1 MGFNMDNVCNL
12 GNLVN
17 NSQLTDS
24 HVGDINNTLNIYV
37 QNQPQGFTRQEQH
50 DIDVYRRVVAEIPK
64 DVPGYFCLMCDTLMY
79 RYNDSRFIPHT
90 VYALDDPKNHFI
102 NPELQKMALKLRNS
116 FNDLYGF
123 MAINF
128 FEDDNK
134 NFWMGEG
141 AKSDYKIYHIQFNEI
156 LDKAEAAY
164 KAFVY
169 KATELFGI

>member
-1 MGFNMDNVCNL
+1 MDNVNNL

-17 NSQLTDS
+17 DSHLINS
-24 HVGDINNTLNIYV
+24 HVGDINVYV
-37 QNQPQGFTRQEQH
+37 QGEQGFTRQEQH
-50 DIDVYRRVVAEIPK
+50 DIDVYKKNMAGVTK
-64 DVPGYFCLMCDTLMY
+64 DDPGYFCLMCDTLMY
-79 RYNDSRFIPHT
+79 RYDDSRFIPHV
-90 VYALDDPKNHFI
+90 VYAIDDVNNHFI
-102 NPELQKMALKLRNS
+102 NPDLQKLALDLRNC
-116 FNDLYGF
+116 FDELYGF
-123 MAINF
+123 MAFNF